1 MCFDIVREV
10 VGAQVSARLEAAQ
23 VLQPQRAFVTRRTC
37 ITRCPRSFALRKRGP
52 MRWPSCPTSW
62 SMPLLI
68 NLRGKSCSRS
78 RVSAAVRRCTSLK
91 HSASVTH

>member
-52 MRWPSCPTSW
+52 MR
-62 SMPLLI
+62 
-68 NLRGKSCSRS
+68 
-78 RVSAAVRRCTSLK
+78 
-91 HSASVTH
+91 